1 MAGQAEAVREVRAS
15 FLGGAGSHTTEGAK
29 VSQIEEFRGRGIQP
43 ADVFAAADALLAEGQ
58 RPTIERVRLKIGR
71 GSPNTVSPLLERWF
85 ATLSAR
91 MAGAAPG
98 SSSAGQEATSVP
110 AAVQSAAR
118 LLWDTAR
125 REAQAQEQCAQAS
138 VRDELQAR
146 EEALEEGLATL
157 TQREA
162 AFAQTR
168 SSLDAA
174 LAAAQQVAEGLRQ
187 QLRDQAQEAQH
198 MRSNLDEQVARL
210 NAQLAKAMESHES
223 THRVHNQALAAKDQD
238 LRQAEERHAQEHQRM
253 LLEVDRARQATKSVE
268 AESELQRQRLVR
280 AEGEGAQRLAEAQA
294 KIQELQDDSRAT
306 EAELRTQLTAQA
318 AEVAVA
324 KSDYTLA
331 RQEIEGFGSR
341 LSEERRTHDA
351 TRALLAQALAADA
364 RHRSVQGTDP
374 QRRKKRASESGG
386 SST

>member
-1 MAGQAEAVREVRAS
+1 M
-15 FLGGAGSHTTEGAK
+15 
-29 VSQIEEFRGRGIQP
+29 SQIEEFRGRGIQP

-91 MAGAAPG
+91 MAGTTRG
-98 SSSAGQEATSVP
+98 TSSSGNEAAAVP
-110 AAVQSAAR
+110 AAVQSAAQ

-125 REAQAQEQCAQAS
+125 REAQAQEESAQAS

-162 AFAQTR
+162 EFAQTR
-168 SSLDAA
+168 TSLDAA
-174 LAAAQQVAEGLRQ
+174 LAAAQQVAEGFRQ
-187 QLRDQAQEAQH
+187 QLRDQAQEAQRV
-198 MRSNLDEQVARL
+198 RSDLEGQVVRL
-210 NAQLAKAMESHES
+210 NAQMTQAMERHDA
-223 THRVHNQALAAKDQD
+223 TRLAHDQVLAAKDQD

-268 AESELQRQRLVR
+268 AELDLQRQRLVR
-280 AEGEGAQRLAEAQA
+280 AEGEGAQRLAEALA
-294 KIQELQDDSRAT
+294 KIQQLQDDSRAT
-306 EAELRTQLTAQA
+306 EADLRTQLTAQA
-318 AEVAVA
+318 AEVALA
-324 KSDYTLA
+324 KSNYTSA
-331 RQEIEGFGSR
+331 RQEIEGLGSR

-351 TRALLAQALAADA
+351 TRALLAQAIATDA
-364 RHRSVQGTDP
+364 RSRSGQGDAP
-374 QRRKKRASESGG
+374 RRGKRGSEPAGSGG
-386 SST
+386 KH

>member
-1 MAGQAEAVREVRAS
+1 MTLEKFERRFPAGQGATRQKGAS
-15 FLGGAGSHTTEGAK
+15 
-29 VSQIEEFRGRGIQP
+29 VSQIEGYRGRGIQP

-85 ATLSAR
+85 ATLSKR
-91 MAGAAPG
+91 MAGTGPG

-110 AAVQSAAR
+110 AAVQSAAQ

-125 REAQAQEQCAQAS
+125 REAHAQEQNAQAS
-138 VRDELQAR
+138 VRNELQAR
-146 EEALEEGLATL
+146 EEALEEGLSTL

-174 LAAAQQVAEGLRQ
+174 LAAAQQVAEGSRQ
-187 QLRDQAQEAQH
+187 QLRHQTQEAQRV
-198 MRSNLDEQVARL
+198 RSDLEGQVVRL
-210 NAQLAKAMESHES
+210 NAQLAQAMERHDA
-223 THRVHNQALAAKDQD
+223 TRLAHDQVLAAKDQD
-238 LRQAEERHAQEHQRM
+238 MRQAEERHAQEHQRM

-268 AESELQRQRLVR
+268 AELDLERQRRVR
-280 AEGEGAQRLAEAQA
+280 AEAEGAQRLAEAQV
-294 KIQELQDDSRAT
+294 KIQQLQDDSRAT

-318 AEVAVA
+318 AEVALA
-324 KSDYTLA
+324 KSDCTSA
-331 RQEIEGFGSR
+331 RHEIEALGSR

-351 TRALLAQALAADA
+351 TRALLAQALATDE
-364 RHRSVQGTDP
+364 RRRNGQGTEL
-374 QRRKKRASESGG
+374 RRGKRGSEPGG
-386 SST
+386 SAG